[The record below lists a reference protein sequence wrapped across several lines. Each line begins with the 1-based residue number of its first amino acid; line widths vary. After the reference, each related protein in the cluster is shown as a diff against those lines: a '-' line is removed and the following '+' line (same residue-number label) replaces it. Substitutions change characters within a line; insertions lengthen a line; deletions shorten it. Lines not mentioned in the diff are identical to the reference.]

1 MRLEWA
7 LRGVGSTACC
17 SGACLTA
24 GGRVAIIQ
32 DMTEQREILDIQQQL
47 VNSNQSSMQKYL
59 ALVIGRGSWL
69 TLLKY
74 EVIVL
79 LCSAVPGALGLV
91 LRKALYPRLL
101 KKCGRNVVFGANV
114 VLRHPKKIVI
124 GDNVV
129 IDDNCLLDAKGD
141 SNTGIII
148 GSGVFI
154 GRNTILHCKNGD
166 ILLGDDV
173 NIGFNCDIAS
183 SNKVEI
189 GRKVLVAAYS
199 YIVGGGHDYTRSDTS
214 VMDQK
219 RTANG
224 IVIGPE
230 AWIGAG
236 VIVQDGCVIGEGTI
250 VGAGA
255 VVTENLPAKV
265 VAVGLPARV
274 MRVREGSGT

>member
-1 MRLEWA
+1 MT
-7 LRGVGSTACC
+7 G
-17 SGACLTA
+17 
-24 GGRVAIIQ
+24 GGRIANIP
-32 DMTEQREILDIQQQL
+32 DMTEPREILDIQQQL
-47 VNSNQSSMQKYL
+47 VKSDVSPMRKYL

-69 TLLKY
+69 SLLKY
-74 EVIVL
+74 EVIILV
-79 LCSAVPGALGLV
+79 SSSVPGALGLA
-91 LRKALYPRLL
+91 LRKVLYPRLL

-129 IDDNCLLDAKGD
+129 VDDNCLLDAKGE
-141 SNTGIII
+141 SNAGIAI

-166 ILLGDDV
+166 IIIGDDV

-183 SNKVEI
+183 SNRVEI
-189 GRKVLVAAYS
+189 GRKVLIAAYS
-199 YIVGGGHDYTRSDTS
+199 YIVGGGHDFSRSDSS

-219 RTANG
+219 RTAKG
-224 IVIGPE
+224 ISIGAE

-236 VIVQDGCVIGEGTI
+236 VIVQDGCSVGEGTI

-255 VVTENLPAKV
+255 VVNADLPDKV
-265 VAVGLPARV
+265 IAVGLPARV
-274 MRVREGSGT
+274 LRNRD

>member
-1 MRLEWA
+1 MR
-7 LRGVGSTACC
+7 
-17 SGACLTA
+17 GAAPCLTA
-24 GGRVAIIQ
+24 GGSLASIPV
-32 DMTEQREILDIQQQL
+32 MTEPREILDIQQQL
-47 VNSNQSSMQKYL
+47 VNSKVSPMRKYL

-69 TLLKY
+69 TLMKY
-74 EVIVL
+74 EVIIL
-79 LCSAVPGALGLV
+79 LCSTVPGALGLA
-91 LRKALYPRLL
+91 LRKVLYPRLL
-101 KKCGRNVVFGANV
+101 GKCGRNVVFGANIT
-114 VLRHPKKIVI
+114 LRHPKKIVI

-129 IDDNCLLDAKGD
+129 IDDNCLLDAKGE
-141 SNTGIII
+141 SNAGITI

-166 ILLGDDV
+166 ILIGDDV

-183 SNKVEI
+183 SHRVEI

-199 YIVGGGHDYTRSDTS
+199 YIVGGGHDFTRSDAS

-219 RTANG
+219 RTAKG
-224 IVIGPE
+224 ITIGSE

-236 VIVQDGCVIGEGTI
+236 VIVQDGCSVGAGTI

-255 VVTENLPAKV
+255 VVTETLPDKV

-274 MRVREGSGT
+274 IKNRE

>member
-1 MRLEWA
+1 MPEPHRC
-7 LRGVGSTACC
+7 GVPGE
-17 SGACLTA
+17 GHRILTA
-24 GGRVAIIQ
+24 RGLVAIIPP
-32 DMTEQREILDIQQQL
+32 MSEQHEILDIQQQL
-47 VNSNQSSMQKYL
+47 VKSSLSPMQKYL

-69 TLLKY
+69 TLMKY
-74 EVIVL
+74 EVIIL
-79 LCSAVPGALGLV
+79 LCSTIPGALGLV

-101 KKCGRNVVFGANV
+101 KKCGRNVVFGANI
-114 VLRHPKKIVI
+114 VLRHPKKIII

-141 SNTGIII
+141 TNAGIVI

-166 ILLGDDV
+166 IILGDDV

-183 SNKVEI
+183 SDRVEI

-199 YIVGGGHDYTRSDTS
+199 YIVGGGHDFSRSDTS

-219 RTANG
+219 RTAKG
-224 IVIGPE
+224 IFIASE

-236 VIVQDGCVIGEGTI
+236 VIVQDGCNIGEGTI

-255 VVTENLPAKV
+255 VVTESLPEKV

-274 MRVREGSGT
+274 LRARDSGGV

>member
-1 MRLEWA
+1 MP
-7 LRGVGSTACC
+7 VSM
-17 SGACLTA
+17 S
-24 GGRVAIIQ
+24 
-32 DMTEQREILDIQQQL
+32 MTEPHEILDIQQQL
-47 VNSNQSSMQKYL
+47 VNSDVSPMRKYL

-69 TLLKY
+69 TLMKY
-74 EVIVL
+74 ELIIL
-79 LCSAVPGALGLV
+79 LCSLTPGALGLV
-91 LRKALYPRLL
+91 MRKALYPLLL
-101 KKCGRNVVFGANV
+101 KKCGRNVVFGANI

-129 IDDNCLLDAKGD
+129 VDDNCLLDAKGD
-141 SNTGIII
+141 SNAGITI

-166 ILLGDDV
+166 IIIGDDV

-183 SNKVEI
+183 SHRVEI
-189 GRKVLVAAYS
+189 GRKVLIAAYS
-199 YIVGGGHDYTRSDTS
+199 YIVGGGHDFSKSDAS

-219 RTANG
+219 RIARG
-224 IVIGPE
+224 ITIGSE

-236 VIVQDGCVIGEGTI
+236 VIVQDGCTIGEGTI

-255 VVTENLPAKV
+255 VVADNLPAKV

-274 MRVREGSGT
+274 LRARD

>member
-1 MRLEWA
+1 MVVSALNEDFLAGHRL
-7 LRGVGSTACC
+7 
-17 SGACLTA
+17 LTA
-24 GGRVAIIQ
+24 GGQVAIIPA
-32 DMTEQREILDIQQQL
+32 MSEPHEILDIQQQL
-47 VNSNQSSMQKYL
+47 VRSNLSPMQKYL

-69 TLLKY
+69 TLMKY
-74 EVIVL
+74 EVIIL
-79 LCSAVPGALGLV
+79 LCSTIPGALGLV

-101 KKCGRNVVFGANV
+101 KKCGRNVVFGANI
-114 VLRHPKKIVI
+114 VLRHPKKIII

-141 SNTGIII
+141 TNAGITI

-166 ILLGDDV
+166 IVLGDDV

-183 SNKVEI
+183 SDRVEI
-189 GRKVLVAAYS
+189 GRKVLIAAYS
-199 YIVGGGHDYTRSDTS
+199 YIVGGGHDFSRSDTS

-219 RTANG
+219 RTAKG
-224 IVIGPE
+224 IFIGPE

-236 VIVQDGCVIGEGTI
+236 VIVQDGCNIGEGTI

-255 VVTENLPAKV
+255 VVTESLPDKV

-274 MRVREGSGT
+274 LRAREGGGG

>member
-1 MRLEWA
+1 
-7 LRGVGSTACC
+7 
-17 SGACLTA
+17 
-24 GGRVAIIQ
+24 
-32 DMTEQREILDIQQQL
+32 MTEQREILDIQQQL
-47 VNSNQSSMQKYL
+47 VNSRQSPMQKYL

-69 TLLKY
+69 TLMKY
-74 EVIVL
+74 ELVIL
-79 LCSAVPGALGLV
+79 LCSTIPGALGLA

-101 KKCGRNVVFGANV
+101 KKCGRNVVFGSNI

-129 IDDNCLLDAKGD
+129 IDDNCLLDAKGE
-141 SNTGIII
+141 SNQGIVI

-166 ILLGDDV
+166 IILGDDV

-183 SNKVEI
+183 SHRVEI
-189 GRKVLVAAYS
+189 GRKVLIAAYS
-199 YIVGGGHDYTRSDTS
+199 YIVGGGHDFSRTDTS

-219 RTANG
+219 RIAKG
-224 IVIGPE
+224 ISIGAE

-236 VIVQDGCVIGEGTI
+236 VIVQDGCNVGAGTI

-255 VVTENLPAKV
+255 VVAGSLPDKV

-274 MRVREGSGT
+274 MRERDGGGV